1 MVIYQQKDRQIHGL
15 YLSSAGNDANIHLTN
30 IGGIIVGIY
39 SSLSRE
45 VFVEVALFHSLFWRS
60 NSSSSPPTEKK
71 RQRSARPTKVDEDRR
86 STERTTMFH
95 NLQQRRGHH
104 NPD

>member
-45 VFVEVALFHSLFWRS
+45 VFVEVALFHSLF
-60 NSSSSPPTEKK
+60 
-71 RQRSARPTKVDEDRR
+71 
-86 STERTTMFH
+86 
-95 NLQQRRGHH
+95 
-104 NPD
+104 